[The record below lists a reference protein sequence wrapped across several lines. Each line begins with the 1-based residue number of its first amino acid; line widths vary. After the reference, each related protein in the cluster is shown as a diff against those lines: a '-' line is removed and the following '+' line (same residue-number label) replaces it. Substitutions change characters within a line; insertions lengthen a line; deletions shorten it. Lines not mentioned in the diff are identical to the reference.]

1 MDNIY
6 EIVDQISD
14 KVSKKAL
21 SDRLRQEE
29 LEEYLRKLAERHSRE
44 AKLEARVSQETFDR
58 EYTSVFTDIRYHNSP
73 GFYISTINMI
83 GCPDLAVILR
93 FKKVH
98 NSYFL
103 REREYGMSPFD
114 IQAHSDLYLQLT
126 KEKLLST
133 TVYDCGSPKL
143 RSILAAMPVIPYR
156 VDNLPKS
163 INCVEWFLTYV
174 KSDGRPHV

>member
-6 EIVDQISD
+6 LLVDQISD
-14 KVSKKAL
+14 RVLKKAL

-29 LEEYLRKLAERHSRE
+29 LEEYERRTAERHSRE
-44 AKLEARVSQETFDR
+44 AKLETRVSQETFDR
-58 EYTSVFTDIRYHNSP
+58 ELPSLFTDIRYHNSP
-73 GFYISTINMI
+73 GCYISTINMT
-83 GCPDLAVILR
+83 GCPDLAVMLR

-98 NSYFL
+98 NSYFPMGQ
-103 REREYGMSPFD
+103 EYGVSPLD

-143 RSILAAMPVIPYR
+143 RDILAAMPVIPYR

-163 INCVEWFLTYV
+163 INCVEWFLTYI
-174 KSDGRPHV
+174 KSNGWPHV

>member
-1 MDNIY
+1 MYNIY
-6 EIVDQISD
+6 EIVDHISD

-29 LEEYLRKLAERHSRE
+29 LEEYLRNLAERHSRE
-44 AKLEARVSQETFDR
+44 AKLETRVSQETFDR
-58 EYTSVFTDIRYHNSP
+58 EFLSIFTNIRYHNSP
-73 GFYISTINMI
+73 GFYISTINMT

-98 NSYFL
+98 NSYFPMGQ
-103 REREYGMSPFD
+103 EYEMSPLD

-143 RSILAAMPVIPYR
+143 CNILAAMPVIPHR

-163 INCVEWFLTYV
+163 INCAEWFLTYI
-174 KSDGRPHV
+174 KSNGWPHV